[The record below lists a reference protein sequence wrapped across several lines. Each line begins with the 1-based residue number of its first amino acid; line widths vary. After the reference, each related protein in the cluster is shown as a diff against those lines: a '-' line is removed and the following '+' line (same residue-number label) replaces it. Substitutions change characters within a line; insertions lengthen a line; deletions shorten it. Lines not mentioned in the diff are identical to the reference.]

1 MALVGSPNL
10 RPGEEILWRR
20 NANYEQAALR
30 YLGGKLFL
38 TDRRLI
44 FLPHRLD
51 EATGGRS
58 WACELTDISAVGV
71 EPAQLSAPFFGL
83 AARMRRRLRVEMRSG
98 QNEFFVVNRVNE
110 AVERIRS
117 AKHDTGDAGT
127 SA

>member
-1 MALVGSPNL
+1 MELIGSPDL

-20 NANYEQAALR
+20 NANYEQTALR

-98 QNEFFVVNRVNE
+98 QNELFVVSRVNE
-110 AVERIRS
+110 AVERIRG
-117 AKHDTGDAGT
+117 AKHGTRDPGT

>member
-20 NANYEQAALR
+20 NANYEQTALR

-38 TDRRLI
+38 TDQRLI
-44 FLPHRLD
+44 FLPHGLD

-58 WACELTDISAVGV
+58 WACELTDISAIGV
-71 EPAQLSAPFFGL
+71 EPAQLPVPFFGL
-83 AARMRRRLRVEMRSG
+83 AARMRRRLRIEMQSG

-110 AVERIRS
+110 AVQRIQG
-117 AKHDTGDAGT
+117 AKQMLEGPGP
-127 SA
+127 SG